1 MKMQIEGQLML
12 EWPVG
17 QDYPEVA
24 GSLPE
29 NWLVCLQ
36 SAVDGYVEPVP
47 LSAAYMIED
56 GSGSLLIGSAWV
68 DQDGRLKQKP
78 LNVAASRFFGQ
89 MLFGTVAFI
98 CDPDTY
104 TAPLPVTEEELREAL
119 E

>member
-1 MKMQIEGQLML
+1 MKGHLML
-12 EWPVG
+12 EWPAG
-17 QDYPEVA
+17 QEYPEVA

-36 SAVDGYVEPVP
+36 SAVNGYVERVP
-47 LSAAYMIED
+47 LNAAYMIQD
-56 GSGSLLIGSAWV
+56 GSGSLLIESAWV
-68 DQDGRLKQKP
+68 DEEGRIKQKP
-78 LNVAASRFFGQ
+78 LNVGASRFFGQ

-104 TAPLPVTEEELREAL
+104 TAPLPITEEELMEVL